1 VTTSAVFGEPA
12 MASTRTTGSV
22 GVFLCECGEEIAP
35 VVDLTKLSA
44 KLAGVDMPVSVHVAR
59 YWCSGAGRRLLASTI
74 EKEGLDAVV
83 VAGCS
88 ECAIPP
94 RAPA

>member
-1 VTTSAVFGEPA
+1 
-12 MASTRTTGSV
+12 M

-35 VVDLTKLSA
+35 AVDLTKLSA
-44 KLAGVDMPVSVHVAR
+44 KMAGADAPVSVHVTR
-59 YWCSGAGRRLLASTI
+59 YWCSGAGRRLLADTI

-88 ECAIPP
+88 ERMLGPLIRDIAM
-94 RAPA
+94 RAGVNRKILPTEHW